1 MTTEQRLPRPQRKR
15 TAVAMLA
22 VIAVAGLVLALAIT
36 LLPTYVT
43 LPVTA
48 PNASLP
54 RGGWYSS
61 ERVVQDWEGGRE
73 RFYVLRLRS
82 TARSEDFATQEEV
95 VTFIERQLS
104 VEHWVRH
111 PSSAFSLC
119 TNSLPE
125 SAFLSPG
132 VGGWLAYVRNGA
144 DPYGVGPTVC
154 LAVWPYSGT
163 QPADYVVVLA
173 SVKPS
178 LWTVL
183 HADLQ

>member
-1 MTTEQRLPRPQRKR
+1 MTSEKQLPKPQRKG
-15 TAVAMLA
+15 TAIAALAAIVA
-22 VIAVAGLVLALAIT
+22 AGLVVSLAFM

-43 LPVTA
+43 IPVTA

-104 VEHWVRH
+104 VDDWVRH
-111 PSSAFSLC
+111 PSSGFSLC
-119 TNSLPE
+119 RNSLPE

-132 VGGWLAYVRNGA
+132 DGGWLAYVRNGA

-163 QPADYVVVLA
+163 QPADYAVVLA
-173 SVKPS
+173 SVNPS